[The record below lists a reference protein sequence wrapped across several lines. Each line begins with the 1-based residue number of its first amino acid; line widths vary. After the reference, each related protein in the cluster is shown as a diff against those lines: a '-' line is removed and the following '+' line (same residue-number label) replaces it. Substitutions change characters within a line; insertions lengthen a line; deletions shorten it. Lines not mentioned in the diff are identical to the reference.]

1 MTRRG
6 WLLFVALG
14 AIWGVPYLFIKVAV
28 TELDPVVVAFGRT
41 ALGAV
46 LLLPLALRARA
57 LRPLLPHWKAVLL
70 YTGVE
75 IVGPWV
81 LLGHAETRISSSAT
95 GLLIATVPIVA
106 AIMVTAIGDDRLN
119 VRRVLGLIIGFCGVA
134 VLVGLDLRADDWPA
148 VVQIL
153 GVVVGYAIG
162 PIVISRRL
170 AHLRP
175 IGVITAS
182 LVIAA
187 VAYAP
192 FAVLARPA
200 QVSGRAFGS
209 VVVLAVLCTA
219 VAFLVMFALIAEA
232 GPARMS
238 LITYLNP
245 VVAVALGALILNETI
260 TVGLLLGFPLIILGS
275 VLGTWRSRRPEPL
288 TLLVGPD
295 GSGNQRPARRL
306 AITSAQSTS
315 AKGAG

>member
-14 AIWGVPYLFIKVAV
+14 VIWGVPYLFIKVAV

-41 ALGAV
+41 ALGAA
-46 LLLPLALRARA
+46 LLMPFALRAKA
-57 LRPLLPHWKAVLL
+57 LRPLLLHWRAVLL

-81 LLGHAETRISSSAT
+81 LLGHAETRITSSAT

-106 AIMVTAIGDDRLN
+106 AVIVTAIGDDRLN
-119 VRRVLGLIIGFCGVA
+119 SQRVLGLIIGFLGVA
-134 VLVGLDLRADDWPA
+134 VVVGLDFRADDWLA
-148 VVQIL
+148 VAQVF

-162 PIVISRRL
+162 PIIISRRL

-175 IGVITAS
+175 IGVVTAS

-187 VAYAP
+187 VVYAP
-192 FAVLARPA
+192 FALLFWPTQASARA
-200 QVSGRAFGS
+200 SGS

-245 VVAVALGALILNETI
+245 VIAVALGALILSEPI

-275 VLGTWRSRRPEPL
+275 VLGTWRSRQPQPSPL
-288 TLLVGPD
+288 AHKEVH
-295 GSGNQRPARRL
+295 A
-306 AITSAQSTS
+306 STS
-315 AKGAG
+315 R